1 MFNYTLALIFVI
13 FGRNDKLLYYWKHEI
28 IRRDKFSIKRLL
40 REKSNNR
47 GRSFLFWWRLAN
59 EMYINGGKPF
69 KKAAK
74 KINIRLL
81 EKFGCEIS
89 LGVQIGKGIKIPH
102 HTGIVIHHSVKI
114 GDNFVIR
121 QNTTIGKK
129 DGDPKSA
136 ILIIGDNVDIGANT
150 CIVGLTHKIGNN
162 VKIGGMS
169 FINNDIPDNC
179 TYVTKK
185 EARIINNTKQ

>member
-1 MFNYTLALIFVI
+1 MRRVTTEVEIFYS
-13 FGRNDKLLYYWKHEI
+13 GGDLLTKCI
-28 IRRDKFSIKRLL
+28 LTVGSRL
-40 REKSNNR
+40 K
-47 GRSFLFWWRLAN
+47 
-59 EMYINGGKPF
+59 KPQ
-69 KKAAK
+69 K

-150 CIVGLTHKIGNN
+150 CIIGLTHKIGNN